1 MFSAKLRKQKLE
13 ELNTYQFDL
22 VVIGGGITGAGIAL
36 DAVSRGL
43 SVALIEKNDFASGTS
58 SRSTKLIH
66 GGLRYLKQFEVKMVR
81 DVGREREVVY
91 ENAVHVTE
99 PQWMLL
105 PFHKGGTFGPF
116 TTSVGLR
123 VYDYL
128 AGVKKGERRQM
139 LSADETLE
147 KEPLLSNEGLQ
158 GGGYYVEYR
167 TDDARL
173 TLEILKKAAEL
184 GALCI
189 NYVKADDFLYSN
201 GKVSGVEA
209 TDAITGHKLTVDAKK
224 VVNAAGPWVDDIRD
238 IDSTAAD
245 KQIRLTKGV
254 HIVVDRKT
262 FPLRQPVYFDAPDGR
277 MIFAIP
283 RDDKAYIG
291 TTDTFYDGDPAEAA
305 ATEEDVA
312 YLLRAIS
319 HMFPSSGLTHSDVES
334 TWAGVRPLVYEE
346 GKDPSEIS
354 RKDEVWESENGLI
367 SIAGGKL
374 TGYRKMAEAITD
386 RVTKSLEK
394 EGYGKY
400 GKSTTKKLPLSGGDF
415 GGSKNFPRFV
425 SSMALQS
432 EQFGLAP
439 EEGRM
444 FAQFYGTNAGKVF
457 EQYWKRSAE
466 PHSDGLPDVL
476 AAVVAYAIEDEMAV
490 TPSDF
495 FIRRTGDLYF
505 HIADVMRYKEQ
516 VLNFMDKHLNYSDEQ
531 KEQYRMDLLNE
542 IEKATRFGRG
552 MPQ

>member
-1 MFSAKLRKQKLE
+1 MFSAKMRHQKLE
-13 ELNTYQFDL
+13 ELATYQFDL

-36 DAVSRGL
+36 DAVSRGM

-91 ENAVHVTE
+91 ENATHVTE

-105 PFHKGGTFGPF
+105 PFHKGGTFGPLS
-116 TTSVGLR
+116 TSVGLR

-128 AGVKKGERRQM
+128 AGVKKGERRKM
-139 LSADETLE
+139 LSAEEALK
-147 KEPLLSNEGLQ
+147 KEPLLKSEGLQ

-184 GALCI
+184 GALCL
-189 NYVKADDFLYSN
+189 NYIKAEDFLYTN

-209 TDAITGHKLTVDAKK
+209 SCSVTGQTLAIAARK
-224 VVNAAGPWVDDIRD
+224 VVNAAGPWVDEIRD

-291 TTDTFYDGDPAEAA
+291 TTDTFYDGDPADAA
-305 ATEEDVA
+305 ATEDDVA
-312 YLLRAIS
+312 YLLDAIS
-319 HMFPSSGLTHSDVES
+319 HMFPAANLLQKDVES

-346 GKDPSEIS
+346 GKNPSEIS

-386 RVTKSLEK
+386 RVAKALEK
-394 EGYGKY
+394 DSGKKY
-400 GKSTTKKLPLSGGDF
+400 GKSVTKKLPLSGGDF
-415 GGSKNFPRFV
+415 GGSANFPRFV
-425 SSMALQS
+425 RSMALQS
-432 EQFGLAP
+432 QQFGLTP
-439 EEGRM
+439 DEGRM
-444 FAQFYGTNAGKVF
+444 FAQFFGTNAGKVF
-457 EQYWKRSAE
+457 TLYEKRLAA
-466 PHSDGLPDVL
+466 HHQDHLPDVL
-476 AAVVAYAIEDEMAV
+476 AAVVEYAVNEEMAQ

-505 HIADVMRYKEQ
+505 HMADVVRYKDQ
-516 VLNFMDKHLNYSDEQ
+516 VLDFMAELLGYTELQ
-531 KEQYRMDLLNE
+531 KETYRRELQDE
-542 IEKATRFGRG
+542 IHKATRFGKENG
-552 MPQ
+552 L

>member
-1 MFSAKLRKQKLE
+1 MFSAKLRQQRID
-13 ELNTYQFDL
+13 ELDLYQFDL
-22 VVIGGGITGAGIAL
+22 AVIGGGITGAGIAL
-36 DAVSRGL
+36 DAISRGL
-43 SVALIEKNDFASGTS
+43 SVVLIDKEDFASGTS

-116 TTSVGLR
+116 TTSIGLR
-123 VYDYL
+123 AYDYL
-128 AGVKKGERRQM
+128 AGVKKGERRKM
-139 LSADETLE
+139 LSAAEALA
-147 KEPLLSNEGLQ
+147 KEPLLKNEGLQ

-173 TLEILKKAAEL
+173 TLEILKKAAEM
-184 GALCI
+184 GALCL
-189 NYVKADDFLYSN
+189 NYVRAVDFLYDN

-209 TDAITGHKLTVDAKK
+209 VCSVTGKKIAISAKK
-224 VVNAAGPWVDDIRD
+224 VVNAAGPWVDELRD
-238 IDSTAAD
+238 IDSAAAD

-254 HIVVDRKT
+254 HIVVERKI

-291 TTDTFYDGDPAEAA
+291 TTDTFYDGDPADAA
-305 ATEEDVA
+305 AAEEDVT
-312 YLLRAIS
+312 YLLKAVT
-319 HMFPSSGLTHSDVES
+319 HMFPTIKLGYSDVES

-346 GKDPSEIS
+346 GKNPSEIS

-374 TGYRKMAEAITD
+374 TGYRKMAEAIVD

-394 EGYGKY
+394 NGSKKY
-400 GKSTTKKLPLSGGDF
+400 GRSVTRKLPLSGGDF
-415 GGSKNFPRFV
+415 GGSQKFPRFV
-425 SSMALQS
+425 HSMALQS
-432 EQFGLAP
+432 EQFGLSP

-457 EQYWKRSAE
+457 EQYWIRSAE

-476 AAVVAYAIEDEMAV
+476 AAVVAYAIEDEMAM

-505 HIADVMRYKEQ
+505 HIADVIRYKEQ
-516 VLNFMDKHLNYSDEQ
+516 VLDYMAKHLNYSAEQ
-531 KEQYRMDLLNE
+531 KERFRQDLLDE
-542 IEKATRFGRG
+542 IDKATRFGRG
-552 MPQ
+552 VLQ